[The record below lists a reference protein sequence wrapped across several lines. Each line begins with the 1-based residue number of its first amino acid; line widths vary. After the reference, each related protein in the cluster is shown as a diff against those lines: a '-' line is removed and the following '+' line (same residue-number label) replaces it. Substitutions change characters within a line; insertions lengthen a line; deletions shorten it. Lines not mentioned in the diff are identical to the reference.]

1 MQPLAHRKKKL
12 KCIQKEIQDHFIATC
27 KKGRKRRWTKQ
38 QNHQFNTM
46 QKKSI
51 KRVHTHTANQER
63 ITSPEVSKSSQSA
76 SIGCSKR
83 PIKKVG
89 SLPRQVHYTSYK
101 VKGGRAGRENDRR
114 NVNKDAGG
122 GASPH
127 EKTQRNTHMMWREE
141 RWRKWTIHPN
151 VQVLQTSAAHTSKLH
166 LTVCLLWIELDMSNN
181 KEGNEWMKRVRES
194 SKD

>member
-1 MQPLAHRKKKL
+1 
-12 KCIQKEIQDHFIATC
+12 
-27 KKGRKRRWTKQ
+27 
-38 QNHQFNTM
+38 M
-46 QKKSI
+46 QKNI
-51 KRVHTHTANQER
+51 KEFIHTDAANQER

-127 EKTQRNTHMMWREE
+127 EKTQRNTHMTWRVE
-141 RWRKWTIHPN
+141 RRRK
-151 VQVLQTSAAHTSKLH
+151 
-166 LTVCLLWIELDMSNN
+166 
-181 KEGNEWMKRVRES
+181 
-194 SKD
+194 